1 MQRHVDEG
9 LALLDAAS
17 RFEARDTVFELD
29 MAYVGQTHTVAVPL
43 PVSRSERGRRD
54 PRRPWRIE
62 AAFDAA
68 YLARPTGGC

>member
-9 LALLDAAS
+9 LALLDAAKS
-17 RFEARDTVFELD
+17 SFEAREAVFELD

-43 PVSRSERGRRD
+43 PVTMEGGTVAAPTVAEVD
-54 PRRPWRIE
+54 

-68 YLARPTGGC
+68 YRRPTGGF